1 MSVILYLSDIII
13 PLIILCL
20 IVNGLLMKLD
30 IFSIFLDGAKEG
42 LGLAVHILPTLIGL
56 LTAIGVMKASHIF
69 DMIGNILGPL
79 LEWADLVP
87 EVVTLMIVKLF
98 SSSAA
103 TGMMLDIFTTY
114 GVDSRYGLLSALM
127 LSCTE
132 SCVYTMS
139 VYFMAVKITDTRW
152 TLAGAL
158 TATFAGMIASILLVG
173 LM

>member
-1 MSVILYLSDIII
+1 MKFIEFVSNLAM
-13 PLIILCL
+13 PLIIIL
-20 IVNGLLMKLD
+20 IVIYGLIERKKVFD
-30 IFSIFLDGAKEG
+30 IFLDGAKEG
-42 LGLAVHILPTLIGL
+42 LGIAVHILPTLIGL

>member
-30 IFSIFLDGAKEG
+30 IFSTFLDGAKEG
-42 LGLAVHILPTLIGL
+42 LGIAVHILPTLIGL

-87 EVVTLMIVKLF
+87 LKIVKLF